1 MNEMNKEMNKY
12 MKRIPKKNFLIKKD
26 NNNNRQTNKT

>member
-1 MNEMNKEMNKY
+1 MNKY

-26 NNNNRQTNKT
+26 NNNNNRQTNKT

>member
-1 MNEMNKEMNKY
+1 MNKY

-26 NNNNRQTNKT
+26 NNNNNNRQTNKT